1 MQKKLKLVLLMTLRA
16 RANDGARFKNLL
28 EILNFYFNFMQ
39 LSVRLNVG
47 KKKYLK
53 LIRKEK
59 GRRIRRQE

>member
-1 MQKKLKLVLLMTLRA
+1 MTLRA